1 MKTLKS
7 FLDQSLLIWNDATG
21 AGRIGIALLLLICV
35 GGVVG
40 IGVWS
45 AQPNYVVLAS
55 NITPVQASKMIDA
68 LDAADIAYQ
77 VKGSG
82 SIIMVDKQKWS
93 RAKIAAGQLGMDNPD
108 SQMEETSPWM
118 DPVSQQQT
126 FRRNLER
133 RLENSISKLKN
144 VESAEVHLSIPDK
157 QAFIRQT
164 TAPSAAVI
172 IEVARGKKFNESH
185 AQSIASMVSSS
196 VSGLAED
203 QVAISDTQGTDY
215 STDGTLGHL
224 SNQEEFRVMRDRELA
239 QKAQAIL
246 TPFLGVGNSSVAV
259 TTDFSFPM
267 GTKTVRDLNPDS
279 KMLVDEQIKNSI
291 TTNENGLARGVAGAA
306 SNVAVPNENQPVATN
321 NTKQVLTKTEDMS
334 NRYDFSS
341 SSTTETIQTPIL
353 EMMTVSVLVNQTAV
367 QDENNAV
374 PPEVKKKVEALVSQ
388 AVGFRLN
395 KDHITVEFFEF
406 VAEEAIEPP
415 PLAGIPWDD
424 INAVLKNI
432 SLGIA
437 ALVALFFGMKA
448 LKKFQ
453 PESAVTS
460 AAQSDQ
466 TPKLSDLHEMVKENP
481 EIFAKIIA
489 NWSNSMPEED
499 SDSVR
504 EAA

>member
-21 AGRIGIALLLLICV
+21 AGRIGIALLLVICV

-45 AQPNYVVLAS
+45 AQPNYVVLS
-55 NITPVQASKMIDA
+55 SGITPSQASKMIDA

-82 SIIMVDKQKWS
+82 SIILVDKQKWS

-164 TAPSAAVI
+164 TAPSAAVV
-172 IEVARGKKFNESH
+172 IEIARGKKFNESH

-196 VSGLAED
+196 VGGLAED

-246 TPFLGVGNSSVAV
+246 APFLGVGNSSVAV
-259 TTDFSFPM
+259 TTDFTFPM
-267 GTKTVRDLNPDS
+267 GTKTRRDLDPDS

-306 SNVAVPNENQPVATN
+306 TNVQVQDDNPGVTTT
-321 NTKQVLTKTEDMS
+321 TKQLLTKTEDMS
-334 NRYDFSS
+334 NRYDFST
-341 SSTTETIQTPIL
+341 SSTTETIQTPVL
-353 EMMTVSVLVNQTAV
+353 NMMTVSVLVNQTAV
-367 QDENNAV
+367 QDENNAI
-374 PPEVKKKVEALVSQ
+374 PPEIKKKVEALVSQ
-388 AVGFRLN
+388 AVGFRSD

-406 VAEEAIEPP
+406 VADEAIEPP
-415 PLAGIPWDD
+415 PLAAIPWDS
-424 INAVLKNI
+424 INSVLKNI

-453 PESAVTS
+453 PETGSVS
-460 AAQSDQ
+460 SVQSDQ
-466 TPKLSDLHEMVKENP
+466 TPKLSELHEMVKENP

-489 NWSNSMPEED
+489 NWSSSMPEET
-499 SDSVR
+499 SDSSR